1 MNIYQILPLN
11 LVSGIRSFENIN
23 KSILPSNKEFLAI
36 RLTSFD
42 DENIGVDSGL
52 FRYNLEEDGLFLSTT
67 KNDDVKSLVLLE
79 QGKEH
84 PKGKFYHQYLLNAP
98 LPKEET
104 VNIPSVLDIEFKG
117 DKKKDFE
124 IAWNLGRQKIKLG
137 GGIINGADFKRQ
149 SIMLRQA
156 KRILNESDLSR
167 LSFDGDDIK
176 KGRLPYITITI
187 TFP

>member
-42 DENIGVDSGL
+42 D
-52 FRYNLEEDGLFLSTT
+52 
-67 KNDDVKSLVLLE
+67 
-79 QGKEH
+79 
-84 PKGKFYHQYLLNAP
+84 
-98 LPKEET
+98 
-104 VNIPSVLDIEFKG
+104 
-117 DKKKDFE
+117 
-124 IAWNLGRQKIKLG
+124 
-137 GGIINGADFKRQ
+137 
-149 SIMLRQA
+149 
-156 KRILNESDLSR
+156 
-167 LSFDGDDIK
+167 DDIK